1 MEIAVTFVE
10 LEVITFAPQCLCAML
25 FKQSEEAKVAKPNK
39 KKVASKSTRVLR
51 SGLKCKQL
59 GQSKSPPLS
68 DPAMTTL
75 RDRAGEVASQEAV
88 QSTVSQQRM
97 SFQENKGPAMLEQ
110 TVDNCF
116 LNSKLSLTIN
126 DVSVQ
131 TDEPRVAHGSL
142 SAQLFSGPNQFDVF
156 SGWGKSSPSLV
167 SDSHLETELAK
178 DRRDEQVRLQPPWD
192 HSNSKDD
199 ELLRL
204 NLNIGQ
210 EDVSLRS
217 PFLHRISPFL
227 EFCTVTNKEK
237 LSEAWW
243 QADDVGIGCKRE
255 CDVAAVNGTEFKEGG
270 CSTDGDESRDGAKV
284 VTGDIPAN
292 EYENVSVCP
301 FVEKTQRFTDNNEPG
316 AWCEDCDGLHMA
328 KEVGHSREMNE
339 TLVETEIAT
348 KAADVAVSG
357 TESETVALL
366 VNVTTDKTLVNKTM
380 DSTGAEDE
388 MNVRNVQQEAALSQ
402 PCKLRLRIRPA
413 PANSHLCLTPLGL
426 PKAKRLKKNFTLEDV
441 YLNRNYKTPPQNR
454 KYETI
459 FENPQE
465 QKGRLVL
472 TSRAKKCRSLI
483 FGTKRGHRKSRISRS
498 SWTNIC
504 RSSTEEPT
512 LDSLLLH
519 KLAELE
525 MPVAPDE

>member
-1 MEIAVTFVE
+1 MLSLQPSWQRNSFLHMSLIFLKIIDALVHLQDHTLCRAVV
-10 LEVITFAPQCLCAML
+10 LP
-25 FKQSEEAKVAKPNK
+25 KQSPWLLDMILDESPLRYRIP
-39 KKVASKSTRVLR
+39 ASWH
-51 SGLKCKQL
+51 
-59 GQSKSPPLS
+59 
-68 DPAMTTL
+68 
-75 RDRAGEVASQEAV
+75 
-88 QSTVSQQRM
+88 
-97 SFQENKGPAMLEQ
+97 SFQ
-110 TVDNCF
+110 
-116 LNSKLSLTIN
+116 
-126 DVSVQ
+126 
-131 TDEPRVAHGSL
+131 
-142 SAQLFSGPNQFDVF
+142 QLQ
-156 SGWGKSSPSLV
+156 
-167 SDSHLETELAK
+167 
-178 DRRDEQVRLQPPWD
+178 
-192 HSNSKDD
+192 KDD
-199 ELLRL
+199 
-204 NLNIGQ
+204 
-210 EDVSLRS
+210 S
-217 PFLHRISPFL
+217 
-227 EFCTVTNKEK
+227 
-237 LSEAWW
+237 
-243 QADDVGIGCKRE
+243 
-255 CDVAAVNGTEFKEGG
+255 DVAAVNGTEFKEGG